1 MVKFVEKWSKL
12 NILRLLSGSKVKD
25 EIVIYGAPTENY
37 SLE

>member
-12 NILRLLSGSKVKD
+12 NITSSFSGSKFKD